1 MIPTKLGNGKV
12 EVVWDY
18 TPPET
23 LPDFVDDWKWTII
36 VRINQLA
43 ANRHKYYGRLGKPK
57 PNCPLNVP
65 EKFKELITTHPYY
78 NALTKKLAGRFDVN
92 IVKTD
97 DDFIEL
103 DGFMVQI
110 INFNKNRK
118 MERKFKLL
126 VIGHMRH
133 GKDTVAE
140 MIEEITGMS
149 FKSSSEMAAEIFI
162 YDELKD
168 KYGYSSFIEC
178 FEDRMN
184 HRAEWHDLIKNYNY
198 PDKAKLAKE
207 ILIHNDMYVGM
218 RSQAEIDKCIED
230 SVFDMIIGVFDPDK
244 PLEPKDSFDID
255 LFTSSDI
262 IIPTGDLEVVKKK
275 VKKLCDYLLA
285 ETHVTSQYSPH
296 VY

>member
-1 MIPTKLGNGKV
+1 MEIKKLKNGKV

-18 TPPET
+18 NPPQDERCM
-23 LPDFVDDWKWTII
+23 DWEWTII
-36 VRINQLA
+36 TRINQVA
-43 ANRHKYYGRLGKPK
+43 ANRYKYYGRKGELKPIS
-57 PNCPLNVP
+57 PLNVP

-78 NALTKKLAGRFDVN
+78 NGVTCKLAGRYDVIIN
-92 IVKTD
+92 ETD
-97 DDFIEL
+97 DDFIEY
-103 DGFMVQI
+103 DGFRVRI
-110 INFNKNRK
+110 INFNKKTEN
-118 MERKFKLL
+118 MERKYKLL
-126 VIGHMRH
+126 IIGHMRH

-140 MIEEITGMS
+140 MIEEYTGMP

-207 ILIHNDMYVGM
+207 ILNHNDMYVGM

-230 SVFDMIIGVFDPDK
+230 GVFDMIIGVFDPDK
-244 PLEPKDSFDID
+244 PLEPKDSFDIN
-255 LFTSSDI
+255 LFASSDI
-262 IIPTGDLEVVKKK
+262 IIPTGDLETVRAK
-275 VKKLCDYLLA
+275 VKKLCVYLLD
-285 ETHVTSQYSPH
+285 EKLVTAQI
-296 VY
+296 